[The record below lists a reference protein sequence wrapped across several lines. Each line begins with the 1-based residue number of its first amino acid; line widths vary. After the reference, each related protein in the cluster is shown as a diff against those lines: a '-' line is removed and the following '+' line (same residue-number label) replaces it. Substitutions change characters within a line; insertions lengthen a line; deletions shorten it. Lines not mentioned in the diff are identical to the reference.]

1 MKTKHRIVTAILLAA
16 FAAAPLTYST
26 TAAAEQATTAPAKA
40 NYYTKLVDI
49 EFVKKYA
56 VIPARADVM
65 IIDSRPAARKYDI
78 GHIPGAVNIPDT
90 QFDELAPK
98 MLPQDKSKL
107 LIFYC
112 EGPECVL
119 SHKGAYKAEK
129 LGYTNIVVY
138 TEGYPEWAKQGNM
151 GAVSPAFVKKQL
163 DAKVPITLIDS
174 RPKAR
179 KYDKGHVPGAISIPD
194 SEFDKLTDKLPTD
207 KTASLIF
214 YCEDLSCVLSP
225 KSAAKAVALGYT
237 NVMTMPAGYVEWE
250 KTYGPGPTAEG
261 GASAAPAAA
270 IATETAAAPT
280 GKGPEIVQGKEKG
293 SITAASFEKILKEAP
308 DSVIIVDVRDP
319 LEFATGSFKNAIN
332 IPADTLN
339 KKIGT
344 LPADKPIIF
353 FCSTGVRSGEAYDIA
368 QLLRPELKAYFFSG
382 KVKFAVDGNY
392 TILEAK

>member
-1 MKTKHRIVTAILLAA
+1 MKTKHRFLSAILLVAV
-16 FAAAPLTYST
+16 AAAPLTYST
-26 TAAAEQATTAPAKA
+26 TAAAEQVAAAPAKA

-49 EFVKKYA
+49 DFVKKYA
-56 VIPARADVM
+56 VIPVRDDVM

-119 SHKGAYKAEK
+119 SHKGAFKTEK

-138 TEGYPEWAKQGNM
+138 TEGYPEWAKKGNI

-163 DAKVPITLIDS
+163 DAKAPITLIDS

-179 KYDKGHVPGAISIPD
+179 KYDKGHIPGAISIPD

-237 NVMTMPAGYVEWE
+237 NVMTMPAGYVGWE
-250 KTYGPGPTAEG
+250 QAYGAGATASGAATASTPT
-261 GASAAPAAA
+261 SPA
-270 IATETAAAPT
+270 

-293 SITAASFEKILKEAP
+293 TITAASFEKILKEAP

-319 LEFATGSFKNAIN
+319 SEFATGSFKNAIN
-332 IPADTLN
+332 IPADTLS
-339 KKIGT
+339 KKVDT

-382 KVKFAVDGNY
+382 KVKFAKDGSY
-392 TILEAK
+392 SIVEAK

>member
-1 MKTKHRIVTAILLAA
+1 MKTKHRILSAILFAA
-16 FAAAPLTYST
+16 VAAAPLAYST
-26 TAAAEQATTAPAKA
+26 TAAAEQVAAAPAKS

-49 EFVKKYA
+49 DFVKKYA
-56 VIPARADVM
+56 VIPVRDDVM
-65 IIDSRPAARKYDI
+65 IIDSRPVARKYDV

-98 MLPQDKSKL
+98 MLPPDKSKL

-112 EGPECVL
+112 EGPDCVL
-119 SHKGAYKAEK
+119 SHKGAFKAEK

-138 TEGYPEWAKQGNM
+138 TEGYPEWAKKGNM

-163 DAKVPITLIDS
+163 DAKAPITLVDS

-179 KYDKGHVPGAISIPD
+179 KYDKGHIPGAISIPD
-194 SEFDKLTDKLPTD
+194 SEFDKLTGMLPTD

-237 NVMTMPAGYVEWE
+237 NVMTMPVGYVGWE
-250 KTYGPGPTAEG
+250 QAYGAGATAS
-261 GASAAPAAA
+261 GAAATPAAAPA
-270 IATETAAAPT
+270 

-293 SITAASFEKILKEAP
+293 SITAASLEKILKEAP
-308 DSVIIVDVRDP
+308 DSIVLVDVRDP
-319 LEFATGSFKNAIN
+319 LEFSAGSFKNAIN
-332 IPADTLN
+332 IPADTLS
-339 KKIGT
+339 KKADT

-353 FCSTGVRSGEAYDIA
+353 FCSTGARSGEAYDIV
-368 QLLRPELKAYFFSG
+368 QVLRPELKAYFFNG
-382 KVKFAVDGNY
+382 KVKFAGDGSY
-392 TILEAK
+392 TIIEAK

>member
-1 MKTKHRIVTAILLAA
+1 MKTKHRILTAILLAA
-16 FAAAPLTYST
+16 LAAAPLTST
-26 TAAAEQATTAPAKA
+26 TAVAAEQAAAQPAKA

-49 EFVKKYA
+49 EFVKKYT
-56 VIPARADVM
+56 VIPVRADVM

-90 QFDELAPK
+90 QYDELAPK
-98 MLPQDKSKL
+98 MLPQDKSML

-112 EGPECVL
+112 EGPECGL
-119 SHKGAYKAEK
+119 SHKGAFKAEK

-138 TEGYPEWAKQGNM
+138 TEGYPEWAKKGNM

-163 DAKVPITLIDS
+163 DAKAPITLIDS

-179 KYDKGHVPGAISIPD
+179 KYDKGHIPGAISIPD

-214 YCEDLSCVLSP
+214 YCEDVSCVLSS
-225 KSAAKAVALGYT
+225 KSAARAVALGYS
-237 NVMTMPAGYVEWE
+237 NVMTMPEGYVGWE
-250 KTYGPGPTAEG
+250 KAYGSGATASG
-261 GASAAPAAA
+261 TAATPAVAAA
-270 IATETAAAPT
+270 

-293 SITAASFEKILKEAP
+293 SITTASFEKILKEAP
-308 DSVIIVDVRDP
+308 DSIVLVDVRDA

-332 IPADTLN
+332 IPADALA
-339 KKIGT
+339 KKVGT

-353 FCSTGVRSGEAYDIA
+353 FCSTGARSGEAYDIV
-368 QLLRPELKAYFFSG
+368 QLLRPELKAYFLNG
-382 KVKFAVDGNY
+382 KVKFANDGSY
-392 TILEAK
+392 TIVEAK

>member
-1 MKTKHRIVTAILLAA
+1 MKNQHRILSAILFAA
-16 FAAAPLTYST
+16 VAAAPLAYST
-26 TAAAEQATTAPAKA
+26 TAAAEQVAAAPAKA

-49 EFVKKYA
+49 DFVKKYA
-56 VIPARADVM
+56 VIPARDDVM

-98 MLPQDKSKL
+98 LLPPDKSKL

-112 EGPECVL
+112 EGPDCVL
-119 SHKGAYKAEK
+119 SHKGAFKAEK

-138 TEGYPEWAKQGNM
+138 TEGYPEWAKKGNM

-163 DAKVPITLIDS
+163 DAKAPMTLIDS

-179 KYDKGHVPGAISIPD
+179 KYDKGHIPGAISIPD
-194 SEFDKLTDKLPTD
+194 SEFDKLTGMLPTD

-237 NVMTMPAGYVEWE
+237 NVMTMPVGYVGWE
-250 KTYGPGPTAEG
+250 QAYGAGATAS
-261 GASAAPAAA
+261 GAAS
-270 IATETAAAPT
+270 TAAAPA

-293 SITAASFEKILKEAP
+293 TITAASFEKILKEAP
-308 DSVIIVDVRDP
+308 ASILIVDVRDP
-319 LEFATGSFKNAIN
+319 LEFAAGSFKNAIN
-332 IPADTLN
+332 IPADTLS
-339 KKIGT
+339 KKVDT

-353 FCSTGVRSGEAYDIA
+353 ICSTGARSGEAYDVVR
-368 QLLRPELKAYFFSG
+368 LLRPELKVYFLND
-382 KVKFAVDGNY
+382 KVKFAENGSY
-392 TILEAK
+392 TITESK

>member
-1 MKTKHRIVTAILLAA
+1 
-16 FAAAPLTYST
+16 
-26 TAAAEQATTAPAKA
+26 
-40 NYYTKLVDI
+40 
-49 EFVKKYA
+49 
-56 VIPARADVM
+56 M

-98 MLPQDKSKL
+98 LLPQDKSKL

-112 EGPECVL
+112 EGPECGL

-163 DAKVPITLIDS
+163 DAKAPITLVDS

-179 KYDKGHVPGAISIPD
+179 KYDKGHIPGAISIPD
-194 SEFDKLTDKLPTD
+194 SEFDQLTGKLPAD

-214 YCEDLSCVLSP
+214 YCEDLSCVLSS

-237 NVMTMPAGYVEWE
+237 NVMTMPVGYVGWE
-250 KTYGPGPTAEG
+250 KAYGAGATVGGTA
-261 GASAAPAAA
+261 AAPAAA
-270 IATETAAAPT
+270 VA

-293 SITAASFEKILKEAP
+293 TITAGSFEKLLKEAP
-308 DSVIIVDVRDP
+308 DSVVLVDVRDP
-319 LEFATGSFKNAIN
+319 VEFASGSFKTAIN
-332 IPADTLN
+332 IPADTLSKN
-339 KKIGT
+339 VGS

-353 FCSTGVRSGEAYDIA
+353 FCNTGARSGEAYDIV
-368 QLLRPELKAYFFSG
+368 QLVRPELKVYFFDG
-382 KVKFAVDGNY
+382 KVKFSKDGSY
-392 TILEAK
+392 TIVEAK

>member
-1 MKTKHRIVTAILLAA
+1 MKTKHTILTAILLAA
-16 FAAAPLTYST
+16 FAAAPLTSTT
-26 TAAAEQATTAPAKA
+26 TAAAEQVAAAPAKA

-49 EFVKKYA
+49 DFVKKYA
-56 VIPARADVM
+56 VIPVRADVM

-98 MLPQDKSKL
+98 MLPPDKSML

-112 EGPECVL
+112 EGPECTL
-119 SHKGAYKAEK
+119 SHKGAFKAEK

-151 GAVSPAFVKKQL
+151 GAVSPAFIKKQIDEKATMVL
-163 DAKVPITLIDS
+163 VDS

-179 KYDKGHVPGAISIPD
+179 QYDKGHVPGAISIPD
-194 SEFDKLTDKLPTD
+194 SEFDKMVDKLPAD
-207 KTASLIF
+207 KATPLYF
-214 YCEDLSCVLSP
+214 YCGGLQCKLSAN
-225 KSAAKAVALGYT
+225 SAEKAVKLGYT
-237 NVMTMPAGYVEWE
+237 KVMMMPEGYPAWE
-250 KTYGPGPTAEG
+250 KAYGSGATANS
-261 GASAAPAAA
+261 AAAPAAA
-270 IATETAAAPT
+270 TMASPA

-308 DSVIIVDVRDP
+308 DSVIIADVRDP
-319 LEFATGSFKNAIN
+319 AEFATGSFKNAVN
-332 IPADTLN
+332 IPVNTLD

-353 FCSTGVRSGEAYDIA
+353 FCMTGARSGEAYDMVK
-368 QLLRPELKAYFFSG
+368 LLRPELKVYFLNAA
-382 KVKFAVDGNY
+382 VKFAKDGSH
-392 TILEAK
+392 TIVEAK

>member
-1 MKTKHRIVTAILLAA
+1 MKSNHRILAAILLAA
-16 FAAAPLTYST
+16 VAAAPLTYST
-26 TAAAEQATTAPAKA
+26 TAAAEQVAAAPAKA

-49 EFVKKYA
+49 DFVKKYA
-56 VIPARADVM
+56 VMPVRTDVM

-90 QFDELAPK
+90 QFEELAPK
-98 MLPQDKSKL
+98 ILPQDKSKL

-119 SHKGAYKAEK
+119 SHKGAFKAEK

-138 TEGYPEWAKQGNM
+138 TEGYPEWAKKGNM

-163 DAKVPITLIDS
+163 DAKAPITLVDS

-179 KYDKGHVPGAISIPD
+179 KYDKGHIPGAISIPD

-237 NVMTMPAGYVEWE
+237 NVMTMPEGYVGWE
-250 KTYGPGPTAEG
+250 KAYGS
-261 GASAAPAAA
+261 GATVSGAVAAPAASPA
-270 IATETAAAPT
+270 

-293 SITAASFEKILKEAP
+293 SITAASLEKILKEAP
-308 DSVIIVDVRDP
+308 ESIVLVDVRDP
-319 LEFATGSFKNAIN
+319 LEFASGSFKNAIN
-332 IPADTLN
+332 IPADTLSKN
-339 KKIGT
+339 IGT

-353 FCSTGVRSGEAYDIA
+353 FCSTGARSGEAYDIV
-368 QLLRPELKAYFFSG
+368 QLLRPELKAYFFNG
-382 KVKFAVDGNY
+382 KVKFAKDGSY
-392 TILEAK
+392 TIVEAK

>member
-1 MKTKHRIVTAILLAA
+1 MKTKHRILAAILLAA
-16 FAAAPLTYST
+16 VAAAPLTST
-26 TAAAEQATTAPAKA
+26 TTVAAEQVAAAPAKA

-56 VIPARADVM
+56 VIPVRADVM
-65 IIDSRPAARKYDI
+65 IIDSRPATRKYDI

-90 QFDELAPK
+90 QYDELAPK
-98 MLPQDKSKL
+98 MLPPDKSML

-112 EGPECVL
+112 EGPECGL
-119 SHKGAYKAEK
+119 SHKGAFKAEK
-129 LGYTNIVVY
+129 LGYTNIVVF

-163 DAKVPITLIDS
+163 DAKAPITLIDS

-237 NVMTMPAGYVEWE
+237 NVMTMPVGYVGWE
-250 KTYGPGPTAEG
+250 QAYGAGATASG
-261 GASAAPAAA
+261 AAPAAA
-270 IATETAAAPT
+270 SPA
-280 GKGPEIVQGKEKG
+280 GKGPEIVEGKEKG
-293 SITAASFEKILKEAP
+293 SITTASFEKILKEAP
-308 DSVIIVDVRDP
+308 ASILIVDVRDP
-319 LEFATGSFKNAIN
+319 LEFAAGSFKNAIN
-332 IPADTLN
+332 IPADTLS
-339 KKIGT
+339 KKVGT
-344 LPADKPIIF
+344 LPADKPIVF
-353 FCSTGVRSGEAYDIA
+353 FCSTGARSGEAYDVA
-368 QLLRPELKAYFFSG
+368 HLLRPELKVYFLND
-382 KVKFAVDGNY
+382 KVKFSENGSY
-392 TILEAK
+392 TIIEAK

>member
-1 MKTKHRIVTAILLAA
+1 MKTKHTILAAILLAA
-16 FAAAPLTYST
+16 FAAAPLAYST
-26 TAAAEQATTAPAKA
+26 TAAAEQVAAAPAKA
-40 NYYTKLVDI
+40 NYYSKLVDI

-56 VIPARADVM
+56 VIPVRADVM

-78 GHIPGAVNIPDT
+78 GHIPGAINIPDT

-98 MLPQDKSKL
+98 MLPPDKSML

-112 EGPECVL
+112 EGPDCVL
-119 SHKGAYKAEK
+119 SHKGAFKAEK

-138 TEGYPEWAKQGNM
+138 TEGYPEWAKKGNI

-163 DAKVPITLIDS
+163 DAKAPMTLIDS

-194 SEFDKLTDKLPTD
+194 SEFDKLIDKLPTD

-237 NVMTMPAGYVEWE
+237 NVMTMPVGYVGWE
-250 KTYGPGPTAEG
+250 QAYVAGATASG
-261 GASAAPAAA
+261 AAA
-270 IATETAAAPT
+270 SIAASPA
-280 GKGPEIVQGKEKG
+280 GKGPEIVEGKEKG

-308 DSVIIVDVRDP
+308 ASILIVDVRDP
-319 LEFATGSFKNAIN
+319 LEFAAGSFKNAIN
-332 IPADTLN
+332 IPADTLS
-339 KKIGT
+339 KKVGT
-344 LPADKPIIF
+344 LPANKPIVF
-353 FCSTGVRSGEAYDIA
+353 FCSTGARSGEAYDVA
-368 QLLRPELKAYFFSG
+368 HLLRPELKVYFLND
-382 KVKFAVDGNY
+382 KVKFTENGSY
-392 TILEAK
+392 TIIESK

>member
-1 MKTKHRIVTAILLAA
+1 MKTKHRILTAILLTAV
-16 FAAAPLTYST
+16 AAAPLAYST
-26 TAAAEQATTAPAKA
+26 TAVAEQAAAAPAKA

-49 EFVKKYA
+49 DFVKKYA
-56 VIPARADVM
+56 VIPARDDVM

-98 MLPQDKSKL
+98 MLPPDKSKL

-112 EGPECVL
+112 EGPECGL
-119 SHKGAYKAEK
+119 SHKGAFKAEK

-138 TEGYPEWAKQGNM
+138 TEGYPEWAKKGNM

-163 DAKVPITLIDS
+163 DAKAPITLIDS

-179 KYDKGHVPGAISIPD
+179 KYDKGHIPGAISIPD
-194 SEFDKLTDKLPTD
+194 SEFDKLTDKLPAD

-237 NVMTMPAGYVEWE
+237 NVMTMPVGYVGWE
-250 KTYGPGPTAEG
+250 KAYGPGPTAEG
-261 GASAAPAAA
+261 GTAAPAG
-270 IATETAAAPT
+270 AAAAVPA
-280 GKGPEIVQGKEKG
+280 GKGPEIVEGKEKG

-308 DSVIIVDVRDP
+308 ASILIVDVRDP
-319 LEFATGSFKNAIN
+319 LEFAAGSFKNAIN
-332 IPADTLN
+332 IPADTLS
-339 KKIGT
+339 KKADT
-344 LPADKPIIF
+344 LPADKPIVF
-353 FCSTGVRSGEAYDIA
+353 FCSTGARSGEAYDIVR
-368 QLLRPELKAYFFSG
+368 LLRPELKVYFLND
-382 KVKFAVDGNY
+382 KVKFAENGSY
-392 TILEAK
+392 TITESK